1 MEYKGKYRDI
11 LGMKIGDSFKWTPKK
26 HKKEYPTLK
35 KAAERNNLHFRTRAQ
50 VRPDGTKYHRI
61 WKVRSGNQTL
71 TNHVIQTDSKKTN
84 TIDKISS
91 VIRRVK
97 LKDLSFNPLNPAT
110 RTTPSK
116 LKGMVNSIKKMGII
130 QPPIVTSDMVIVDG
144 HRRITAYHII
154 KNDGELDVIVL
165 PHSMKR
171 DKAKFNEIF
180 VEASTNMQ
188 KISTSQEL
196 EMYLKPGGRH
206 LVRQKTLNDIEALKA
221 IGGRG
226 FLLRVKDKG
235 HSPTTYMHVLRL
247 YKEYTNVTS
256 DKELRKVLYYVAN
269 VSNARRFRAALDYCI
284 PVHALQAAIDAKEEL
299 SLVWN

>member
-1 MEYKGKYRDI
+1 MEYNGKYRSI
-11 LGMKIGDSFKWTPKK
+11 LNMKVGESFEWTPRQ

-50 VRPDGTKYHRI
+50 KRPNGTKYHRI
-61 WKVRSGNQTL
+61 WKVQSDNQAVT
-71 TNHVIQTDSKKTN
+71 SKEMVSMEDTH
-84 TIDKISS
+84 S
-91 VIRRVK
+91 VVCRVK

-110 RTTPSK
+110 RTIPSK
-116 LKGMVNSIKKMGII
+116 LRGMVRSIKKMGII
-130 QPPIVTSDMVIVDG
+130 QPPIVTSDLVIVDG

-154 KNDGELDVIVL
+154 DKDGELDVIVL
-165 PHSMKR
+165 PHSMKK

-180 VEASTNMQ
+180 VEASSNMN
-188 KISTSQEL
+188 KISSSQEL

-221 IGGRG
+221 VGGNN
-226 FLLRVKDKG
+226 FLLRIKDKG

-247 YKEYTNVTS
+247 YKEYTNVTTN
-256 DKELRKVLYYVAN
+256 KELRKVLYYVVN

-284 PVHALQAAIDAKEEL
+284 PVEALHAAINNKEEL
-299 SLVWN
+299 SLAWN